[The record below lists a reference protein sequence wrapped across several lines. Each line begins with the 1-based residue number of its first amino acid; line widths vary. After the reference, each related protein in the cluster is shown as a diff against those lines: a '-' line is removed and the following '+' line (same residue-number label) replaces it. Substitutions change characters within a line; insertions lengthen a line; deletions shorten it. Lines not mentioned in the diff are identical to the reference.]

1 MNINNKCK
9 IWLNNNAT
17 AGWRSTNII
26 VYSHISTDCFSLT
39 SAKAINLFNT
49 NKCQILYVASH
60 LMFHPEWVTWKSC
73 LIFVQNFYLLQNYA
87 QCSCITFSIM
97 VISHLKKYL
106 WLINVWSTS
115 LQAYRPI
122 LYQNTYTSR
131 LRSGTYMYMYYIYIP
146 AKGEKNNL
154 DV

>member
-26 VYSHISTDCFSLT
+26 IYSHIYTDCFSLT

-73 LIFVQNFYLLQNYA
+73 SVFLENFYLLQNYT

-115 LQAYRPI
+115 KQVYIVSVHIHIKTKVRHVHVHVL
-122 LYQNTYTSR
+122 
-131 LRSGTYMYMYYIYIP
+131 YIYVP

>member
-26 VYSHISTDCFSLT
+26 VYSHIYTDCFSLT

-73 LIFVQNFYLLQNYA
+73 SVFLQNFYLLQNYT

-97 VISHLKKYL
+97 SISHIKKVPVTDKCVKYFYAS
-106 WLINVWSTS
+106 I
-115 LQAYRPI
+115 QAYIVSEHIHIKTKVRHI
-122 LYQNTYTSR
+122 HVHVLYIHSC
-131 LRSGTYMYMYYIYIP
+131 
-146 AKGEKNNL
+146 
-154 DV
+154 

>member
-17 AGWRSTNII
+17 AGWRITNII
-26 VYSHISTDCFSLT
+26 VYSHIYTDCFSLT

-97 VISHLKKYL
+97 SVSHIKKVPVTDKCVKYFYAS
-106 WLINVWSTS
+106 I
-115 LQAYRPI
+115 QAYIVSEHIHIKTKVRHI
-122 LYQNTYTSR
+122 HVHVLYIHSC
-131 LRSGTYMYMYYIYIP
+131 
-146 AKGEKNNL
+146 
-154 DV
+154 